1 MTRIFTLLAV
11 LVSLA
16 LLATVGFGFWSWA
29 LAKSTEFY
37 KDIFVCHFLLGLT
50 TAIGV
55 LFVHCIIF
63 TYFIGTGRWVKEVG
77 LAYDL
82 PDEPLLKL
90 TRKLK
95 AWTFPWALFAM
106 LSAIATAA
114 AGAGAQLRAWHENI
128 HATLAGLTLGLN
140 LWAFRI
146 EYRNVQRNAQLIQ
159 AVLAEVER
167 IRQLRGLPSNAEAL
181 QEELAVAKDKP
192 YG

>member
-1 MTRIFTLLAV
+1 MTRTFTILAV
-11 LVSLA
+11 LVTMA
-16 LLATVGFGFWSWA
+16 LLATVSFGFWAWF
-29 LAKSTEFY
+29 LEKRTEFY
-37 KDIFVCHFLLGLT
+37 KDVFVIHFLLGLT

-77 LAYDL
+77 LVYNL

-106 LSAIATAA
+106 LSVIATAA
-114 AGAGAQLRAWHENI
+114 AGAGAQLQAWHENI

-140 LWAFRI
+140 LWAFHI
-146 EYRNVQRNAQLIQ
+146 EYRNVQRNGQLIQ
-159 AVLAEVER
+159 ALLAEVDR
-167 IRQLRGLPSNAEAL
+167 IRQERGLPSNAEAL
-181 QEELAVAKDKP
+181 QEELAVARQKR
-192 YG
+192 